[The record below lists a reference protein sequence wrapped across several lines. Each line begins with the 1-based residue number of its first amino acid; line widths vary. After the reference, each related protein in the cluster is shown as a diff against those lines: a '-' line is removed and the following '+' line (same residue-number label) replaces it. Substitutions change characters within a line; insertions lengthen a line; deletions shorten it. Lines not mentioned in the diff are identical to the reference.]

1 MTYRI
6 VIAGGGTG
14 GHIFP
19 GIAVAKALSEKIKLS
34 EIIFAIGNKPIEKEI
49 LAPYGYKT
57 VSFKIEGIK
66 GKNPYKMA
74 KSLFMIPK
82 SLFQAASFLKEFSP
96 NVVLGVG
103 GYSSG
108 PVCLAAK
115 LMGIATAI
123 HEQNSYPGLTNRILN
138 KVVDKIFISFEES
151 KRFFCHKKTILTGN
165 PVRETFFDNPE
176 SDSYRN
182 DVFTIFVSGGSQGS
196 TAINNIIITA
206 SCLLKEQGLTFK
218 IIHQAGQND
227 YERISAL
234 YKEKGI
240 DAIVFPFIDDIKKIY
255 AQADVVIARA
265 GASTIFELAA
275 MGKPSILIPF
285 PYAAND
291 HQTENARSMASCG
304 GAFIIPQSNADKHN
318 ISTIIQNL
326 IADKDTLK
334 RMGDSAKT
342 LAKPDA
348 AEHITDELIE
358 LGRGKKAI

>member
-1 MTYRI
+1 MTYRV

-14 GHIFP
+14 GHLFP
-19 GIAVAKALSEKIKLS
+19 GIAVARALSEKIKLS
-34 EIIFAIGNKPIEKEI
+34 EIIFAIGSRPIEKEI

-66 GKNPYKMA
+66 GKNPYKVA
-74 KSLFMIPK
+74 KALFTIPG
-82 SLFQAASFLKEFSP
+82 SIFQASSFLKDFSP

-108 PVCLAAK
+108 PVCLTAK

-138 KVVDKIFISFEES
+138 KVADKIFISFEGS
-151 KRFFCHKKTILTGN
+151 KRFFCHKKTVLTGN
-165 PVRETFFDNPE
+165 PVRETFFDHLE
-176 SDSYRN
+176 SDSHSS
-182 DVFTIFVSGGSQGS
+182 DIFTIFVSGGSQGS
-196 TAINNIIITA
+196 AAINNIVIAA
-206 SCLLKEQGLTFK
+206 SYLLKEQGLTFK
-218 IIHQAGQND
+218 IIHQSGQND
-227 YERISAL
+227 YERIRAF
-234 YKEKGI
+234 YKDKEI
-240 DAIVFPFIDDIKKIY
+240 NATVFPFINDIKNIY

-304 GAFIIPQSNADKHN
+304 GAFIIPQSDANKHN
-318 ISTIIQNL
+318 ISAIIQNL

-342 LAKPDA
+342 LAKPNA
-348 AEHITDELIE
+348 AEHIIDELIE
-358 LGRGKKAI
+358 LSRGKK

>member
-1 MTYRI
+1 MTYKV

-14 GHIFP
+14 GHLFP
-19 GIAVAKALSEKIKLS
+19 GIAVANALSERIKLS
-34 EIIFAIGNKPIEKEI
+34 EIVFAIGNKPIEEEI

-66 GKNPYKMA
+66 GKNPYRVIKA
-74 KSLFMIPK
+74 LFMIPG
-82 SLFQAASFLKEFSP
+82 SLWQAAFFLKNFKP
-96 NVVLGVG
+96 DVVLGVG

-138 KVVDKIFISFEES
+138 KFVDRIFISFEES
-151 KRFFCHKKTILTGN
+151 KKFFCRKKTTLTGN
-165 PVRETFFDNPE
+165 PIRKTFFDPSE
-176 SDSYRN
+176 SVFYKN
-182 DVFTIFVSGGSQGS
+182 DIFTIFASGGSQGS
-196 TAINNIIITA
+196 TAINDIIIAA
-206 SCLLKEQGLTFK
+206 SCLLKEQGVIFK
-218 IIHQAGQND
+218 IIHQSGQSD
-227 YERISAL
+227 YERVSAL
-234 YKEKGI
+234 YKDKEI
-240 DAIVFPFIDDIKKIY
+240 DATVFPFIDDIKTMY
-255 AQADVVIARA
+255 AQANIVIARA

-291 HQTENARSMASCG
+291 HQTENARSIASCG

-318 ISTIIQNL
+318 ISNIIKNL

-334 RMGDSAKT
+334 IMGDSAKK

-348 AEHITDELIE
+348 AEHIIDELIE
-358 LGRGKKAI
+358 LSRGKK